1 LHGLLADLGVTGA
14 LGNMGSCWHH
24 GYGLE

>member
-1 LHGLLADLGVTGA
+1 LHGLLANLSVAGA